1 MVFWGCRSKGDNVF
15 VVDLAFWYLTL
26 FALLTLVC
34 SILFVV
40 YLCIRK
46 TFEMLFAGSLAGLQ
60 QVLMPPAHAH
70 MRVEF
75 AAAAVD
81 NRAGALLRGAGTA
94 AAAALPCP
102 WGPIRA
108 DISPEIAQ
116 KIERVMTIGIG
127 MCDADGNPYPHPIAP
142 RVALAIVEALH
153 GRE

>member
-1 MVFWGCRSKGDNVF
+1 MF

-40 YLCIRK
+40 YFCVRTTI
-46 TFEMLFAGSLAGLQ
+46 EMLFAGSLAGLQ
-60 QVLMPPAHAH
+60 RTLTRPAYTD
-70 MRVEF
+70 MRREF
-75 AAAAVD
+75 ATAGTD
-81 NRAGALLRGAGTA
+81 NRAGALLRGAGA
-94 AAAALPCP
+94 ATAAALPGP
-102 WGPIRA
+102 WGPIGA
-108 DISPEIAQ
+108 DVSPEIAQ

-127 MCDADGNPYPHPIAP
+127 MCDADGNPCPYPIAP